1 MSDFEILDKYIK
13 DRDSDFYY
21 SLSFQEQILYKC
33 QIRDT
38 LSFKLY
44 LARYRILEFAN
55 KIVEQM
61 KGEQNE

>member
-13 DRDSDFYY
+13 DRNDDFYY

-33 QIRDT
+33 QIRNT
-38 LSFKLY
+38 FSFQLY
-44 LARYRILEFAN
+44 LVTYRILEFAN
-55 KIVEQM
+55 KITEKL